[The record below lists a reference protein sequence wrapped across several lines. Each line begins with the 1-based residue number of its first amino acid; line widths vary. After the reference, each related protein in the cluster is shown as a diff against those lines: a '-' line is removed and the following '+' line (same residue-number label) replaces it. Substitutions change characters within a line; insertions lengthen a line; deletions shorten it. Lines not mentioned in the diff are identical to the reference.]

1 MNDVSRE
8 VYRIVGE
15 TLRVPLGEL
24 RPDLPIRAIP
34 NAESIKMLTVILKVE
49 KQFDVEIPDEATFGI
64 ETVGQFDELVQ
75 MLAAERAAA
84 TAR

>member
-1 MNDVSRE
+1 MNDMSRE

-15 TLRVPLGEL
+15 TLRVPPGEL

-49 KQFDVEIPDEATFGI
+49 KQLDR
-64 ETVGQFDELVQ
+64 LVV
-75 MLAAERAAA
+75 
-84 TAR
+84 